1 VNQRQPRAESF
12 RPTRAPTLD
21 QVPRSLRD
29 VAQQALDFLE
39 PRLQR
44 VFVQAVAG
52 LEASAG
58 SADSLEARR
67 QNLESARFL
76 ETCADAVNE
85 DFTAEFLRGF
95 DPASQT
101 GRRREGGSKPT
112 GELGGAQVLNGD
124 AFELSVAVSTV
135 TSRSASQHK
144 AYIDR
149 ITPALEATRGSAYS
163 SRRNP
168 LSVFRITGAFMSAVG
183 RLQLDT
189 SVQRLLLD
197 EFEAQIING
206 LGGLYGDVCRTLRLD
221 TRLHDEAESA
231 AAPDDDAVAL
241 HPAVDDDPGAAV
253 SGCGAASAEFD
264 ELRLLIHGQPP
275 SAAAGPSR
283 GMSGA
288 GRGGPVISSAE
299 LLQALSAVQL
309 DSGQFEP
316 GQPIDL
322 HAVAGSALADMGGE
336 LSQVDDVAQDTLQ
349 LVSLLFEHIL
359 HDESISLP
367 LASLI
372 SRLQIPVLKVAMT
385 DTTLFD
391 DREHVVRRVINRLA
405 DVGLGW
411 WGDTDQVRDD
421 PLYQAIDRIVS
432 SIVDGCHDDMGVFA
446 QADAALDDT
455 VSRSASRAR
464 SLEKRLTERESGKVK
479 VTAARHAVQTLI
491 NSRASGLR
499 LPDGVRGFI
508 KQAWTQVMVYLC
520 VRHGSRSSEWHEAAE
535 TLDELLALG
544 QPAAREA
551 DLANRAE
558 QLPFLFE
565 HIEHWLHVAGFHT
578 AQAEDQ
584 IRGLY
589 DGFQELTE
597 HDRAWFEADS
607 EYVVQELDEMDVV
620 ELVPAD
626 TAMVPALN
634 AELEPLLDGLH
645 PGTWVE
651 FVMDGEPR
659 NRCKLS
665 LIFEQSRN
673 HLFVDHR
680 GLKVCELTAT
690 EVAEALRD
698 GAMRELKADPLVE
711 RALDEMIAELRASM
725 GASRGVRAG
734 V

>member
-1 VNQRQPRAESF
+1 MNQRQHRAEST
-12 RPTRAPTLD
+12 RPTRASTLN
-21 QVPRSLRD
+21 QVPPTLRD

-44 VFVQAVAG
+44 VFVQTVAG
-52 LEASAG
+52 LETSAE

-67 QNLESARFL
+67 AMLESARFL
-76 ETCADAVNE
+76 TSCIDAVNE
-85 DFTAEFLRGF
+85 DFAAEFLRGF

-101 GRRREGGSKPT
+101 GRRREGGAKPT

-197 EFEAQIING
+197 EFEAQVIND
-206 LGGLYGDVCRTLRLD
+206 LGGLYGDVCRALRLD
-221 TRLHDEAESA
+221 TRL
-231 AAPDDDAVAL
+231 DDDAGSNGHPEDADIAL
-241 HPAVDDDPGAAV
+241 HPAAEAASGGAA
-253 SGCGAASAEFD
+253 SGVGTASAEFD
-264 ELRLLIHGQPP
+264 ELRLLIHGQVPGGAMGPP
-275 SAAAGPSR
+275 R
-283 GMSGA
+283 GVSGA
-288 GRGGPVISSAE
+288 GRGGPIISTE
-299 LLQALSAVQL
+299 DLLRALTAVQL
-309 DSGQFEP
+309 DSGQFEA

-322 HAVAGSALADMGGE
+322 RALAGSALAGMGGE
-336 LSQVDDVAQDTLQ
+336 LDQVDDVAQDTLQ

-391 DREHVVRRVINRLA
+391 DPDHVVRRVINRLA

-421 PLYQAIDRIVS
+421 PLYKAIDAIVS
-432 SIVDGCHDDMGVFA
+432 RIVDGCHDDDGVFA
-446 QADAALDDT
+446 EADAALDDT
-455 VSRSASRAR
+455 VSRSANRTK

-479 VTAARHAVQTLI
+479 VEAARRAVQTLI

-499 LPDGVRGFI
+499 LPDGIRDFI

-520 VRHGSRSSEWHEAAE
+520 VRHGPQSNDWREAAE

-544 QPAAREA
+544 QPAAREE
-551 DLANRAE
+551 DLAQRAE

-565 HIEHWLHVAGFHT
+565 HIEHWLHVAGFHA

-584 IRGLY
+584 VRDLY
-589 DGFQELTE
+589 AGFQELAE
-597 HDRAWFEADS
+597 HDRAWFEAGA
-607 EYVVQELDEMDVV
+607 EYEVHELDEMDVV

-626 TAMVPALN
+626 AAAVLTLD
-634 AELEPLLDGLH
+634 AELEPLLDGVR

-659 NRCKLS
+659 NRSKLS
-665 LIFEQSRN
+665 MVFEQSRN

-698 GAMRELKADPLVE
+698 GAMRELKADPVVE
-711 RALDEMIAELRASM
+711 RALDEMISELRASM
-725 GASRGVRAG
+725 GASFDR
-734 V
+734 

>member
-1 VNQRQPRAESF
+1 MNQRQHRAEST
-12 RPTRAPTLD
+12 RPTRASTLN
-21 QVPRSLRD
+21 QVPPTLRD

-44 VFVQAVAG
+44 VFVQTVAG
-52 LEASAG
+52 LETSAE

-67 QNLESARFL
+67 AMLESARFL
-76 ETCADAVNE
+76 TSCIDAVNE
-85 DFTAEFLRGF
+85 DFAAEFLRGF

-101 GRRREGGSKPT
+101 GRRREGGAKPT

-197 EFEAQIING
+197 EFEAQVIND
-206 LGGLYGDVCRTLRLD
+206 LGGLYGDVCRALRLD
-221 TRLHDEAESA
+221 TRL
-231 AAPDDDAVAL
+231 DDDAGSNGHPEDADIAL
-241 HPAVDDDPGAAV
+241 HPAAEAASGGAA
-253 SGCGAASAEFD
+253 SGVGTASAEFD
-264 ELRLLIHGQPP
+264 ELRLLIHGQTPGGAHGPP
-275 SAAAGPSR
+275 R
-283 GMSGA
+283 GVSGA
-288 GRGGPVISSAE
+288 GRGGPIISTE
-299 LLQALSAVQL
+299 DLLRALTAVQL
-309 DSGQFEP
+309 DSGQFEA

-322 HAVAGSALADMGGE
+322 RALAGSALAGMGGE
-336 LSQVDDVAQDTLQ
+336 LDQVDDVAQDTLQ

-391 DREHVVRRVINRLA
+391 DPDHVVRRVINRLA

-421 PLYQAIDRIVS
+421 PLYKAIDAIVS
-432 SIVDGCHDDMGVFA
+432 RIVDGCHDDDGVFA
-446 QADAALDDT
+446 EADAALDDT
-455 VSRSASRAR
+455 VSRSANRTK

-479 VTAARHAVQTLI
+479 VEAARRAVQTLI

-499 LPDGVRGFI
+499 LPDGIRDFI

-520 VRHGSRSSEWHEAAE
+520 VRHGPQSNDWREAAE

-544 QPAAREA
+544 QPAAREE
-551 DLANRAE
+551 DLAQRAE

-565 HIEHWLHVAGFHT
+565 HIEHWLHVAGFHA

-584 IRGLY
+584 VRDLY
-589 DGFQELTE
+589 AGFQELAE
-597 HDRAWFEADS
+597 HDRAWFEAGA
-607 EYVVQELDEMDVV
+607 EYEVHELDEMDVV

-626 TAMVPALN
+626 AAAVLTLD
-634 AELEPLLDGLH
+634 AELEPLLDGVR

-659 NRCKLS
+659 NRSKLS
-665 LIFEQSRN
+665 MVFEQSRN

-698 GAMRELKADPLVE
+698 GAMRELKADPVVE
-711 RALDEMIAELRASM
+711 RALDEMISELRASM
-725 GASRGVRAG
+725 GASFDR
-734 V
+734 